1 MSTDVRVIVAD
12 DEALVRAGLRAI
24 LETAGGVLVVG
35 EAANGE
41 QAVALSRTERPDV
54 VLLDVQMPR
63 LDGLDAARQILRRPD
78 SPRVIMLTT
87 FDLDEYVYAAMRAG
101 ASGFLVK
108 DTPREQLLAA
118 VRTVARGDALLASS
132 VARRLVDRFAR
143 PASPPLASPVS
154 SAGDTLSAREVE
166 IWRRL
171 ARGRSNAEIAAE
183 LYISEATVK
192 THVSRVLA
200 KLGLRD
206 RIQAVIV
213 AYETGL
219 VEPGAAR

>member
-1 MSTDVRVIVAD
+1 VSTDVRVIVAD
-12 DEALVRAGLRAI
+12 DEALVRAGLRVI

-63 LDGLDAARQILRRPD
+63 LDGLDAARQILSRPD
-78 SPRVIMLTT
+78 SPRVVMLTT

-108 DTPREQLLAA
+108 DTPREQLVAA
-118 VRTVARGDALLASS
+118 VRTVAAGDALLSSS

-143 PASPPLASPVS
+143 PSSPPPALRA
-154 SAGDTLSAREVE
+154 AAATLSAREVE
-166 IWRRL
+166 VWQRL
-171 ARGRSNAEIAAE
+171 ARGRSNAEIAAD
-183 LYISEATVK
+183 LFISEATVK

-206 RIQAVIV
+206 RIQAVVV

-219 VEPGAAR
+219 VEPGTAR